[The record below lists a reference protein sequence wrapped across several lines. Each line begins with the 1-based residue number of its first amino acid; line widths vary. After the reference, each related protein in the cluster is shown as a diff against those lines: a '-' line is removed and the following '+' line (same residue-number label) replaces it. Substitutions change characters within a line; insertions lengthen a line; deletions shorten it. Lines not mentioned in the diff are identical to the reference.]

1 MQIAEIQVSPLAK
14 MIKEKHFSASAISKY
29 SELFHSHPA
38 KILLLDGLLRP
49 KVIDKISQFLM
60 TEAEYV
66 QTRRL
71 YSKTSF
77 VTEDEWSQSPEVDR
91 FFSYSS
97 VKGVRPKFTKSPNW
111 ICYLRL
117 NGVMRNRSWLDY
129 LAAITGYD
137 IDHYETANLN
147 SHRSGD
153 ILKLH
158 DDANPGR
165 VLCMIV
171 YLSPAWKAENG
182 GNLVVV
188 DRQGTEY
195 PIAPLYNTAII
206 FDPRFSK
213 HRIDKIQATSPNLTR
228 FSYVTWY
235 CNGSK

>member
-1 MQIAEIQVSPLAK
+1 MQSAEIQVPFLAQ
-14 MIKEKHFSASAISKY
+14 MIEERHLSTSAISRY
-29 SELFHSHPA
+29 RELFQSHPA
-38 KILLLDGLLRP
+38 KIVPLEGLLRP
-49 KVIDKISQFLM
+49 EVVDKISQFLM

-66 QTRRL
+66 RTRRF
-71 YSKTSF
+71 YSKTNF
-77 VTEDEWSQSPEVDR
+77 VTADEWSQSPEVDR

-97 VKGVRPKFTKSPNW
+97 VTGVRPEFTKSPNW

-129 LAAITGYD
+129 LVAITGYD
-137 IDHYETANLN
+137 IDHYETAKLN

-171 YLSPAWKAENG
+171 YLSQAWKAENG

-188 DRQGTEY
+188 DRQDTEY
-195 PIAPLYNTAII
+195 PIVPLYNTAII
-206 FDPRFSK
+206 FDPRLSK
-213 HRIDKIQATSPNLTR
+213 HRIDKVQATSPDLIR
-228 FSYVTWY
+228 FSYVIWY
-235 CNGSK
+235 KD